1 MISPDTQKILDNINQ
16 LRASYDAWKAEDN
29 KHQTAIDNITELK
42 LQGVERMHQLEVQ
55 IDEQYLNLRQSMNG
69 EVSVVPVA
77 SPVTAEPVEIG
88 REG

>member
-1 MISPDTQKILDNINQ
+1 MINPDMQKILDNINQ
-16 LRASYDAWKAEDN
+16 LRASYDAWKKEDEKYQAQIDAIAES
-29 KHQTAIDNITELK
+29 KKTCIECMA
-42 LQGVERMHQLEVQ
+42 QLEVQ
-55 IDEQYLNLRQSMNG
+55 IDAQYLNLRQAMNG